1 MDLNNVIVPH
11 FIKYPLITEKQKDFE
26 FFRLALDLINKKE
39 HLNIDGMKKIISIRG
54 SMNRKSLNIFNEY
67 FSDIVPLELSF
78 KINNDIKDPNWITGF
93 VDGEGCFYI
102 KPRKVKSSLQER
114 FYLSFRLSQHS
125 RDILLM
131 NNISNFLNCGLIE
144 LSTSKKIVRFVVDK
158 FSDNMNKI
166 IPFFEKYPLLS
177 TKRLDFQDFC
187 KVSCILKEKSFLNE
201 EDILK
206 IKVIKSN
213 MNSGR

>member
-1 MDLNNVIVPH
+1 M
-11 FIKYPLITEKQKDFE
+11 
-26 FFRLALDLINKKE
+26 R
-39 HLNIDGMKKIISIRG
+39 KIISIRA
-54 SMNRKSLNIFNEY
+54 SMNRKSLNKLNDY

-78 KINNDIKDPNWITGF
+78 KINNDIKDPYWLTGF

-125 RDILLM
+125 RDTLLM
-131 NNISNFLNCGLIE
+131 NNISKFLNCGLIE
-144 LSTSKKIVRFVVDK
+144 LSTSKIMARFVVNK

-177 TKRLDFQDFC
+177 IKRLDFQDFC
-187 KVSCILKEKSFLNE
+187 KISCILKEKNFLNK

-206 IKVIKSN
+206 ILVIKSN
-213 MNSGR
+213 MNRGRKFFK